1 MHCPG
6 RRREMVR
13 RKELVEMAAMT
24 LRLMSLPWGRGE
36 GQIR

>member
-6 RRREMVR
+6 RRRVTVR
-13 RKELVEMAAMT
+13 KKELVEMAAMT
-24 LRLMSLPWGRGE
+24 LRWMSLPWGRGE